1 MRNGIKSIYDYNG
14 RERFEQRSETCSKI
28 TFQEPCF
35 PKLYAPCRQSRYW
48 RLRWKE
54 DIPTDENI
62 SNKQWCLV
70 YTGNIYQVI
79 TFEDGTEMIVSGEH
93 ADEDM
98 QKLQE
103 YINNG
108 YDMSTEMS
116 RAAHPTH
123 APHRCCP

>member
-116 RAAHPTH
+116 RAAQLLDDEMQYEI
-123 APHRCCP
+123 